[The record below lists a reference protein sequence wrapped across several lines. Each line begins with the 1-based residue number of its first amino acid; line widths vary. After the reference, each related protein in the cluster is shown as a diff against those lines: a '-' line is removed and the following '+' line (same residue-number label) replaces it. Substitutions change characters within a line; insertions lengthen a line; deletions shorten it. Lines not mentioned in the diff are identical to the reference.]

1 MRAKACPP
9 HILRAASIGEFAVRQ
24 VLITH
29 ASSESPEEW
38 DHRGRPR
45 NRGAD
50 QDHETGIERSGVRD
64 QRSDRDRREGADNVS
79 DAVED
84 ADPGC
89 DGARRS
95 PPS

>member
-1 MRAKACPP
+1 MSSRSP
-9 HILRAASIGEFAVRQ
+9 
-24 VLITH
+24 VLDQTSLDQTRLDHTRFITH
-29 ASSESPEEW
+29 ASSESLEQW
-38 DHRGRPR
+38 NHRGRPR